1 MDAADDDRNATRPQR
16 IRYLVAAI
24 DVGRHRR
31 DAYEIGFEVEVDRLD
46 VLIVRTTP

>member
-31 DAYEIGFEVEVDRLD
+31 DAYEIGFVEVDRLD
-46 VLIVRTTP
+46 VLIVRTTR